1 MKNKFKRASD
11 EPIALFKEWLKEANI
26 LEPNNPGA
34 CALATAN
41 KMAKPSV
48 RMVLLKHVDERGF
61 VFYTNSGSQ
70 KGLELLENPQASLCF
85 HWKSLY
91 KQVRISG
98 NILQV
103 SDEDSDLYFSSRAR
117 DSQIGAWASKQSH
130 DLQSQPE
137 LEKRVHEFSEKFKD
151 SKVPRP
157 QFWGGYLLK
166 HEEVEFW
173 SEGNFRLHHRLVYSW
188 SDGRWL
194 TKELYP

>member
-1 MKNKFKRASD
+1 MKNKFKRSID

-41 KMAKPSV
+41 KAAKPSV

-85 HWKSLY
+85 HWKSLD

-98 NILQV
+98 IVLPV

-130 DLQSQPE
+130 DLLSQSE

-173 SEGNFRLHHRLVYSW
+173 SEGNCRLHDRLVYSW

-194 TKELYP
+194 TKKLYP